1 MVTKELVSRAMDAVQ
16 KHIDAVIQVYGTT
29 GVPVKPGDEHPDYNP
44 IISAFT
50 VRDLLRKEIAGLE

>member
-1 MVTKELVSRAMDAVQ
+1 
-16 KHIDAVIQVYGTT
+16 VIQVYGTT